1 MNDTPEGGAETPP
14 AKDTGSTAEAVT
26 IDAAHKATNDTGAE
40 AAAGPAQP
48 AVNPAR
54 RRIAIGTQRSGG
66 DGPGMTARYTYATS
80 ATKSVEAGLPTS
92 PVAPAATPGASGD
105 GPESVAPASD
115 QPKQP
120 ERRSSG
126 RDRRRRGGSDRDS
139 KSAAFSDALPPQ
151 RQVAVPN
158 LRQGLDEDL
167 EGDFA
172 AAVAGLEVDALLE
185 QATLVDQPIP
195 PGAKVQGTVLSIG
208 PETAFI
214 DLGNQRQGAL
224 QLASLYE
231 EEGELPEVGQV
242 LELSVGGRNEDDG
255 LYELAPAN
263 RAVAVEDW
271 SQLEVGMIVEARCTG
286 TNKGGLECEVAG
298 LRGFMPAGLVSP
310 WRIENLEEMVG
321 QTLESLVT
329 ELVPRA
335 HRLVLS
341 RRAVIEKQAA
351 DARAE
356 MLETLEAGETVEG
369 IVRSV
374 RDFGAFI
381 DIGHGVEGLVHVS
394 QLSWERI
401 TDPNEILKPGQA
413 VKAVVKKVDR
423 ETGKIGLSI
432 RDLVESPWSRADA
445 KYPMGSTVRGTV
457 SRIADFGA
465 FVKLEPGIEGLI
477 HVSEL
482 ATRRIRSVGD
492 VVSEGETI
500 ECRVLSVDPAE
511 QRLSLSLKALSKAA
525 TADDQASEED
535 AAPPAETPRKKRT
548 GPLKGGV
555 GGQSEGARFGL
566 KW

>member
-1 MNDTPEGGAETPP
+1 MNETPEGGADGEAT
-14 AKDTGSTAEAVT
+14 AASAAANVDEVKQASTAASLSS
-26 IDAAHKATNDTGAE
+26 H
-40 AAAGPAQP
+40 QP
-48 AVNPAR
+48 VDPESPVG
-54 RRIAIGTQRSGG
+54 RRIPIGTQRTGSVGSG
-66 DGPGMTARYTYATS
+66 MSARYTYITS
-80 ATKSVEAGLPTS
+80 ADRTTAQPPAAAGSSEQLASGAQPDVAS
-92 PVAPAATPGASGD
+92 APAATDHPAPG
-105 GPESVAPASD
+105 
-115 QPKQP
+115 K
-120 ERRSSG
+120 
-126 RDRRRRGGSDRDS
+126 DRRRGRRRPERDN
-139 KSAAFSDALPPQ
+139 KAAAFTDALPPQ
-151 RQVAVPN
+151 KRVAVPN
-158 LRQGLDEDL
+158 LRQGLDDDL
-167 EGDFA
+167 EEDFEA
-172 AAVAGLEVDALLE
+172 ALAGVEVDALLD
-185 QATLVDQPIP
+185 QAALVDQPIP
-195 PGAKVQGTVLSIG
+195 PGSKVQGTVLSIG

-224 QLASLYE
+224 QLAGIFE
-231 EEGELPEVGQV
+231 EEGELPEVGAV
-242 LELSVGGRNEDDG
+242 LELSVGGRNDDDG
-255 LYELAPAN
+255 LYEVAPAN
-263 RAVAVEDW
+263 RGVVVEDW
-271 SQLEVGMIVEARCTG
+271 SQLEVGMIVQARCTAA
-286 TNKGGLECEVAG
+286 NKGGLECEVAG
-298 LRGFMPAGLVSP
+298 LRGFMPASLVSP
-310 WRIENLEEMVG
+310 WRIENFEEMVG

-329 ELVPRA
+329 EINPGAR
-335 HRLVLS
+335 RLVLS

-351 DARAE
+351 DARAK
-356 MLETLEAGETVEG
+356 MLETLEPGETVEG

-492 VVSEGETI
+492 VVTEGETI

-511 QRLSLSLKALSKAA
+511 QRLSLSLKALSKAD
-525 TADDQASEED
+525 TADDQASEEED
-535 AAPPAETPRKKRT
+535 TPPAETPRKKRT

>member
-1 MNDTPEGGAETPP
+1 MNETPEGGADGEAT
-14 AKDTGSTAEAVT
+14 AASAAANVDEVKQASTAASLSS
-26 IDAAHKATNDTGAE
+26 D
-40 AAAGPAQP
+40 QP
-48 AVNPAR
+48 VDPESPVG
-54 RRIAIGTQRSGG
+54 RRIPIGTQRTGSVGSG
-66 DGPGMTARYTYATS
+66 MSARYTYITS
-80 ATKSVEAGLPTS
+80 ADRTTAQPPAAAGSSEQLASGAQPDVAS
-92 PVAPAATPGASGD
+92 APAATDHPAPG
-105 GPESVAPASD
+105 
-115 QPKQP
+115 K
-120 ERRSSG
+120 
-126 RDRRRRGGSDRDS
+126 DRRRGRRRPERDN
-139 KSAAFSDALPPQ
+139 KAAAFTDALPPQ
-151 RQVAVPN
+151 KRVAVPN
-158 LRQGLDEDL
+158 LRQGLDDDL
-167 EGDFA
+167 EEDFEA
-172 AAVAGLEVDALLE
+172 ALAGVEVDALLD
-185 QATLVDQPIP
+185 QAALVDQPIP
-195 PGAKVQGTVLSIG
+195 PGSKVQGTVLSIG

-224 QLASLYE
+224 QLAGIFE
-231 EEGELPEVGQV
+231 EEGELPEVGAV
-242 LELSVGGRNEDDG
+242 LELSVGGRNDDDG
-255 LYELAPAN
+255 LYEVAPAN
-263 RAVAVEDW
+263 RGVVVEDW
-271 SQLEVGMIVEARCTG
+271 SQLEVGMIVQARCTAA
-286 TNKGGLECEVAG
+286 NKGGLECEVAG
-298 LRGFMPAGLVSP
+298 LRGFMPASLVSP
-310 WRIENLEEMVG
+310 WRIENFEEMVG

-329 ELVPRA
+329 EINPGAR
-335 HRLVLS
+335 RLVLS

-351 DARAE
+351 DARAK
-356 MLETLEAGETVEG
+356 MLETLEPGETVEG

-492 VVSEGETI
+492 VVTEGETI

-511 QRLSLSLKALSKAA
+511 QRLSLSLKALSKAD
-525 TADDQASEED
+525 TADDQASEEED
-535 AAPPAETPRKKRT
+535 TPPAETPRKKRT

>member
-1 MNDTPEGGAETPP
+1 MNDKPKGGTEIPP
-14 AKDTGSTAEAVT
+14 AKDSGTGDPMTNETAQQT
-26 IDAAHKATNDTGAE
+26 PAE
-40 AAAGPAQP
+40 LAQP
-48 AVNPAR
+48 DTLPAR
-54 RRIAIGTQRSGG
+54 RRIPIGTQRDEGEAS
-66 DGPGMTARYTYATS
+66 GMTARYTYATS
-80 ATKSVEAGLPTS
+80 ATKTAKSGQPDHSVAASAT
-92 PVAPAATPGASGD
+92 PVVTPEDGSEPAAPA
-105 GPESVAPASD
+105 D
-115 QPKQP
+115 QSKQQ
-120 ERRSSG
+120 ERRSPG
-126 RDRRRRGGSDRDS
+126 QDRRRRGGRGRDS
-139 KSAAFSDALPPQ
+139 KVDAFTDALPPR
-151 RQVAVPN
+151 RQVAIPN
-158 LRQGLDEDL
+158 LRRGLDEDL
-167 EGDFA
+167 EKDFE
-172 AAVAGLEVDALLE
+172 AAVAGLEVDSLLE

-195 PGAKVQGTVLSIG
+195 PGSKVQGTVLSVG

-231 EEGELPEVGQV
+231 EEGNLPEVGQV
-242 LELSVGGRNEDDG
+242 LELSVGGRNEEDG

-263 RAVAVEDW
+263 RAVVVEDW
-271 SQLEVGMIVEARCTG
+271 SQLEVGMIIEARCTG

-329 ELVPRA
+329 EIVPRA
-335 HRLVLS
+335 RRLVLS

-356 MLETLEAGETVEG
+356 MLETLETGETVEG

-394 QLSWERI
+394 QLSWERVA
-401 TDPNEILKPGQA
+401 DPSEILKPGQA
-413 VKAVVKKVDR
+413 VKVVVKKVDR

-482 ATRRIRSVGD
+482 ATRRIRCVGD

-500 ECRVLSVDPAE
+500 DCRVLSVDPAE

-525 TADDQASEED
+525 AD
-535 AAPPAETPRKKRT
+535 AAADEQAGEAETDQEARPKKRHT

-555 GGQSEGARFGL
+555 SGQSDGARFGL

>member
-1 MNDTPEGGAETPP
+1 MNETPEGGADGEAT
-14 AKDTGSTAEAVT
+14 AASAAANVDEVKQASTAAPLSS
-26 IDAAHKATNDTGAE
+26 H
-40 AAAGPAQP
+40 QP
-48 AVNPAR
+48 VDPESPVG
-54 RRIAIGTQRSGG
+54 RRIPIGTQRTGSVGSG
-66 DGPGMTARYTYATS
+66 MSARYTYITS
-80 ATKSVEAGLPTS
+80 ADRTTAQPPAAAGSSEQLASGAQPDVAS
-92 PVAPAATPGASGD
+92 APAATDHPAPG
-105 GPESVAPASD
+105 
-115 QPKQP
+115 K
-120 ERRSSG
+120 
-126 RDRRRRGGSDRDS
+126 DRRRGRRRPERDN
-139 KSAAFSDALPPQ
+139 KAAAFTDALPPQ
-151 RQVAVPN
+151 KRVAVPN
-158 LRQGLDEDL
+158 LRQGLDDDL
-167 EGDFA
+167 EEDFEA
-172 AAVAGLEVDALLE
+172 ALAGVEVDALLD
-185 QATLVDQPIP
+185 QAALVDQPIP
-195 PGAKVQGTVLSIG
+195 PGSKVQGTVLSIG

-224 QLASLYE
+224 QLAGIFE
-231 EEGELPEVGQV
+231 EEGELPEVGAV
-242 LELSVGGRNEDDG
+242 LELSVGGRNDDDG
-255 LYELAPAN
+255 LYEVAPAN
-263 RAVAVEDW
+263 RGVVVEDW
-271 SQLEVGMIVEARCTG
+271 SQLEVGMIVQARCTAA
-286 TNKGGLECEVAG
+286 NKGGLECEVAG
-298 LRGFMPAGLVSP
+298 LRGFMPASLVSP
-310 WRIENLEEMVG
+310 WRIENFEEMVG

-329 ELVPRA
+329 EINPGAR
-335 HRLVLS
+335 RLVLS

-351 DARAE
+351 DARAK
-356 MLETLEAGETVEG
+356 MLETLEPGETVEG

-492 VVSEGETI
+492 VVTEGETI

-511 QRLSLSLKALSKAA
+511 QRLSLSLKALSKAD
-525 TADDQASEED
+525 TADDQASEEED
-535 AAPPAETPRKKRT
+535 TPPAETPRKKRT

>member
-1 MNDTPEGGAETPP
+1 MNETPEGGADREAT
-14 AKDTGSTAEAVT
+14 AASAAANVDEVKQASTAAPLSS
-26 IDAAHKATNDTGAE
+26 H
-40 AAAGPAQP
+40 QP
-48 AVNPAR
+48 VDPESPVG
-54 RRIAIGTQRSGG
+54 RRIPIGTQRTGSVGSG
-66 DGPGMTARYTYATS
+66 MSARYTYITS
-80 ATKSVEAGLPTS
+80 ADRTTAQPPAAAGSSEQLASGAQPDVAS
-92 PVAPAATPGASGD
+92 APAATDHPAPG
-105 GPESVAPASD
+105 
-115 QPKQP
+115 K
-120 ERRSSG
+120 
-126 RDRRRRGGSDRDS
+126 DRRRGRRRPERDN
-139 KSAAFSDALPPQ
+139 KAAAFTDALPPQ
-151 RQVAVPN
+151 KRVAVPN
-158 LRQGLDEDL
+158 LRQGLDDDL
-167 EGDFA
+167 EEDFEA
-172 AAVAGLEVDALLE
+172 ALAGVEVDALLD
-185 QATLVDQPIP
+185 QAALVDQPIP
-195 PGAKVQGTVLSIG
+195 PGSKVQGTVLSIG

-224 QLASLYE
+224 QLAGIFE
-231 EEGELPEVGQV
+231 EEGELPEVGAV
-242 LELSVGGRNEDDG
+242 LELSVGGRNDDDG
-255 LYELAPAN
+255 LYEVAPAN
-263 RAVAVEDW
+263 RGVVVEDW
-271 SQLEVGMIVEARCTG
+271 SQLEVGMIVQARCTAA
-286 TNKGGLECEVAG
+286 NKGGLECEVAG
-298 LRGFMPAGLVSP
+298 LRGFMPASLVSP
-310 WRIENLEEMVG
+310 WRIENFEEMVG

-329 ELVPRA
+329 EINPGAR
-335 HRLVLS
+335 RLVLS

-351 DARAE
+351 DARAK
-356 MLETLEAGETVEG
+356 MLETLEPGETVEG

-492 VVSEGETI
+492 VVTEGETI

-511 QRLSLSLKALSKAA
+511 QRLSLSLKALTKGPE
-525 TADDQASEED
+525 ADADAGEAASEED
-535 AAPPAETPRKKRT
+535 APPEKPRKKRT

-555 GGQSEGARFGL
+555 SGLSEGARFGL